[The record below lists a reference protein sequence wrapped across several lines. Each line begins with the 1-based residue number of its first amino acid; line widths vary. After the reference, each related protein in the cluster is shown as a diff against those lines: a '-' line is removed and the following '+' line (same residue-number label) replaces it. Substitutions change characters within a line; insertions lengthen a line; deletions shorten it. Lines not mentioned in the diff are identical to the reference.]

1 MVSAGF
7 FQSILGVILGVGMCS
22 HVIGSVITS
31 LASVR
36 PAIKTPQYPPV
47 SAGGYGP
54 YPLADTVS
62 DATDNSSG
70 GHIKKKS
77 GPCVR
82 SYK

>member
-62 DATDNSSG
+62 AG
-70 GHIKKKS
+70 GY
-77 GPCVR
+77 GPYPPAVTVGYGIGCYR
-82 SYK
+82 